1 MAQALEK
8 ENPMAEALEGS
19 VVDNHMAQV
28 PEWRHAGEFL
38 VRHIPVQGDG
48 RARIEE
54 AVHSV
59 EGSAERCTFTD
70 TETGVMIYLGDAA
83 GEGIAEQDFQTA
95 QRIDSALA

>member
-1 MAQALEK
+1 
-8 ENPMAEALEGS
+8 MAEALEGS
-19 VVDNHMAQV
+19 VVDQHLASV

-48 RARIEE
+48 KARIEE

-59 EGSAERCTFTD
+59 EGSGDRCTM
-70 TETGVMIYLGDAA
+70 TESDTGVMVYLGDAA

-95 QRIDSALA
+95 QRIDSVLT